1 MRCRRA
7 RQAPAA
13 AQRASS
19 MVRFNAPGISLG
31 PCAGDCA
38 RSVARFAT
46 PLPQAAGLGSGVHAL
61 TADGLSG
68 TAVGAPRLAV
78 TYFRFTVLFG
88 MGRRGS
94 RLRPP
99 DRRLKK

>member
-1 MRCRRA
+1 
-7 RQAPAA
+7 
-13 AQRASS
+13 
-19 MVRFNAPGISLG
+19 
-31 PCAGDCA
+31 
-38 RSVARFAT
+38 
-46 PLPQAAGLGSGVHAL
+46 LPQAAGLRPGVHVL

-94 RLRPP
+94 RLLRPP
-99 DRRLKK
+99 DRDPSILSNGVRW